1 MKVRI
6 KFAKTGAMKFIGHLD
21 VMRYF
26 QKAIRRAGLDAAY
39 SEGYS
44 PHMIM
49 SFAAPL
55 GVGLT
60 SQGEYFDLVLNSAT
74 TSEDMIQRLNGAMA
88 EGIQVLSLVQVEDG
102 KASKAMSLV
111 AAADYFVTFREG
123 KEPCADWESRIA
135 DYYAQ
140 ERIPIVKK
148 TKRSEMEVD
157 IKPMIQE
164 MRIYNHGVFLRLAT
178 GSANNLKPELVMEG
192 FGTFVGQSL
201 EPFAVQTERLET
213 YAEQEGSL
221 IPLADLG
228 EIIG

>member
-74 TSEDMIQRLNGAMA
+74 TSEDMIQRLNGVMA

-111 AAADYFVTFREG
+111 AAADYFVTFRAG
-123 KEPCADWESRIA
+123 KEPCVDWEGRIA

-164 MRIYNHGVFLRLAT
+164 MCIYNHGVFLRLAT

-192 FGTFVGQSL
+192 FGAFVGQPL

-221 IPLADLG
+221 VPLADLG